1 MSTEHLQERSL
12 FFQCLRDI
20 VAEIKE
26 MHPNFRSCF
35 REHNRIVAVCLFP
48 ESKFCIENA
57 EAVIRLESRCSWHE
71 LYLQVHILRCAPGL
85 IAGYRFKQ
93 PYAPGEDASYL
104 LKESDHVSRNV
115 GLPRNYP
122 TKTLSNWK
130 KLIMTKAEQYF
141 NIQVRRLD
149 SNMRLG
155 TDISLKTAM
164 MSRQQ
169 ATSAVHATMV
179 ARCWSSS
186 LQRCMQMYM
195 FTKNLHLMVL
205 WYPIAWG
212 FTPAACCTRLT
223 SPILIGLCMT
233 R

>member
-1 MSTEHLQERSL
+1 MQLARTVSTGPHTKMRPGTHSRIPLQATICAWGRRLVYVER
-12 FFQCLRDI
+12 I
-20 VAEIKE
+20 
-26 MHPNFRSCF
+26 RS
-35 REHNRIVAVCLFP
+35 H
-48 ESKFCIENA
+48 
-57 EAVIRLESRCSWHE
+57 
-71 LYLQVHILRCAPGL
+71 
-85 IAGYRFKQ
+85 
-93 PYAPGEDASYL
+93 
-104 LKESDHVSRNV
+104 SRNV

-155 TDISLKTAM
+155 TDISSKTAM

-195 FTKNLHLMVL
+195 FTKNMHLMVL